1 MRYRYVTADV
11 FTSKIYCGNPLAVVL
26 DAQGLNTA
34 QMQRIAREFNYSETS
49 FVLPPKDAAHTAWV
63 RIFTPDR
70 EVPFAGHPNVGTA
83 VVLAREMMTS
93 GRPAPDA
100 FVFEE
105 AAGLVRIALTS
116 GAKGVEHVELLAPQP
131 LSRASEVPADAV
143 ARALKLEPS
152 DIDTSTHAPQV
163 VSVGLTFLVA
173 QLRNRDALRR
183 AAPDSQGYAA
193 LLPLD
198 GAKSIYVY
206 TTDTA
211 GDTVDAPTDIQ
222 ARMFTGRMT
231 EDPATGSATAAM
243 TALRA
248 ALRVGVS
255 AATGK
260 PQASGGP
267 LRLRVGQGVDMGRA
281 SLLLAHAE
289 PRADG
294 VWAGV
299 AGQAVVVMEGTLPAP
314 SLDGLG

>member
-11 FTSKIYCGNPLAVVL
+11 FTSQAYGGNPLAVVF
-26 DAQGLNTA
+26 DAQGLSAA

-49 FVLPPKDAAHTAWV
+49 FVLPPRNPAHTAWV

-83 VVLAREMMTS
+83 VVLAREMAAS
-93 GRPAPDA
+93 GVTVPDA

-105 AAGLVRIALTS
+105 EAGLVRIALRT
-116 GAKGVEHVELLAPQP
+116 GARGVDAAELLAPQP
-131 LSRASEVPADAV
+131 LSRASEAPAAAV
-143 ARALKLEPS
+143 ARALSLDPA
-152 DIDTSTHAPQV
+152 DIDTSAHAPQV
-163 VSVGLTFLVA
+163 ASVGLIFLVV
-173 QLRNRDALRR
+173 QLASRDALRR
-183 AAPDSQGYAA
+183 AVPDPAGYAA

-198 GAKSIYVY
+198 GAKSIYAY
-206 TTDTA
+206 TTDTRSGGA
-211 GDTVDAPTDIQ
+211 GGQPDVQ

-248 ALRVGVS
+248 ALRGDG
-255 AATGK
+255 A
-260 PQASGGP
+260 
-267 LRLRVGQGVDMGRA
+267 LRLRVEQGVDMGRA
-281 SLLLAHAE
+281 SVLLAHAE

-299 AGQAVVVMEGTLPAP
+299 AGEAVVVMEGTLAAP
-314 SLDGLG
+314 DVS

>member
-11 FTSKIYCGNPLAVVL
+11 FTGQTYCGNPLAVVL
-26 DAQGLNTA
+26 DAQGLDDA

-49 FVLPPKDAAHTAWV
+49 FVLPPKDPRNTAWV

-83 VVLAREMMTS
+83 VVLAREMVAA
-93 GRPAPDA
+93 GRPTPDA

-105 AAGLVRIALTS
+105 AAGLVRIALRS
-116 GAKGVEHVELLAPQP
+116 GAKGVESAELLAPQP
-131 LSRASEVPADAV
+131 LSRASEVSAAQL
-143 ARALKLEPS
+143 ARALKLEPA
-152 DIDTSTHAPQV
+152 DVDTSEHAPQV
-163 VSVGLTFLVA
+163 VSVGLIFLVA
-173 QLRNRDALRR
+173 QLANRDALRR
-183 AAPDSQGYAA
+183 ASPDSHGYAA

-206 TTDTA
+206 TTDT
-211 GDTVDAPTDIQ
+211 GSDTIDAPTDIQ

-231 EDPATGSATAAM
+231 EDPATGSATAAV

-248 ALRVGVS
+248 ALR
-255 AATGK
+255 GK
-260 PQASGGP
+260 GKLA
-267 LRLRVGQGVDMGRA
+267 LRVGQGVDMGRP

-289 PRADG
+289 PREDG

-299 AGQAVVVMEGTLPAP
+299 AGHAVVVMEGSLPAP
-314 SLDGLG
+314 LVT

>member
-11 FTSKIYCGNPLAVVL
+11 FTTQPYSGNPLAVVL
-26 DAQGLNTA
+26 DAQGLETA

-49 FVLPPKDAAHTAWV
+49 FVLPPKDPAHTAWV

-83 VVLAREMMTS
+83 VVLAREMMAA
-93 GRPAPDA
+93 GHPAPDA

-105 AAGLVRIALTS
+105 AAGLVRISLKA
-116 GAKGVEHVELLAPQP
+116 GAKGVEGVELLAPQP
-131 LSRASEVPADAV
+131 LSRASEAPVAAV
-143 ARALKLEPS
+143 ARALKLAPA

-163 VSVGLTFLVA
+163 VSVGLIFLVV
-173 QLRNRDALRR
+173 QLRSRDALRR
-183 AAPDSQGYAA
+183 AAPDADGYAA

-198 GAKSIYVY
+198 DAKSIYAY

-248 ALRVGVS
+248 ALRGDG
-255 AATGK
+255 T
-260 PQASGGP
+260 

-281 SLLLAHAE
+281 SLLLAQAE

-299 AGQAVVVMEGTLPAP
+299 AGQAVIVMEGTLPAP
-314 SLDGLG
+314 DAS

>member
-11 FTSKIYCGNPLAVVL
+11 FTSQAYGGNPLAVVF
-26 DAQGLNTA
+26 DAQGLSAA

-49 FVLPPKDAAHTAWV
+49 FVLPPRDPAHTAWV

-83 VVLAREMMTS
+83 VVLAREMAAS
-93 GRPAPDA
+93 GLSVPDA

-105 AAGLVRIALTS
+105 EAGLVRIALRK
-116 GAKGVEHVELLAPQP
+116 GARGVDAAELLAPQP
-131 LSRASEVPADAV
+131 LSRASEAPVGAV
-143 ARALKLEPS
+143 ARALSLEPA
-152 DIDTSTHAPQV
+152 DIDTSAHAPQV
-163 VSVGLTFLVA
+163 ASVGLIFLVV
-173 QLRNRDALRR
+173 QLASRDALRR
-183 AAPDSQGYAA
+183 AVPDPAGYAA

-198 GAKSIYVY
+198 GAKSIYAY
-206 TTDTA
+206 TTDTRPGEA
-211 GDTVDAPTDIQ
+211 DVQ

-248 ALRVGVS
+248 ALRGDG
-255 AATGK
+255 A
-260 PQASGGP
+260 
-267 LRLRVGQGVDMGRA
+267 LRLRVEQGVDMGRA
-281 SLLLAHAE
+281 SVLLAHAE

-299 AGQAVVVMEGTLPAP
+299 AGEAVVVMEGALAAP
-314 SLDGLG
+314 EVS

>member
-11 FTSKIYCGNPLAVVL
+11 FTSQAYGGNPLAVVF
-26 DAQGLNTA
+26 DAQGLSAA

-49 FVLPPKDAAHTAWV
+49 FVLPPRDPAHTAWV

-83 VVLAREMMTS
+83 VVLAREMAAS
-93 GRPAPDA
+93 GLSVPDA

-105 AAGLVRIALTS
+105 EAGLVRIALRK
-116 GAKGVEHVELLAPQP
+116 GARGVDAAELLAPQP
-131 LSRASEVPADAV
+131 LSRASEAPVGAV
-143 ARALKLEPS
+143 ARALSLEPA
-152 DIDTSTHAPQV
+152 DIDTSAHAPQV
-163 VSVGLTFLVA
+163 ASVGLIFLVV
-173 QLRNRDALRR
+173 QLASRDALRR
-183 AAPDSQGYAA
+183 AVPDPAGYAA

-198 GAKSIYVY
+198 GAKSIYAY
-206 TTDTA
+206 TTDTRPGEA
-211 GDTVDAPTDIQ
+211 DVQ

-248 ALRVGVS
+248 ALRGDG
-255 AATGK
+255 A
-260 PQASGGP
+260 
-267 LRLRVGQGVDMGRA
+267 LRLRVEQGVDMGRA
-281 SLLLAHAE
+281 SVLLAHAE

-299 AGQAVVVMEGTLPAP
+299 AGEAVVVMEGTLAAP
-314 SLDGLG
+314 EVS

>member
-11 FTSKIYCGNPLAVVL
+11 FTHRAYGGNPLAVVL
-26 DAQGLNTA
+26 GAEGLAAA

-49 FVLPPKDAAHTAWV
+49 FVLPARDAAHTAWV

-83 VVLAREMMTS
+83 VVLAREWQAA
-93 GRPAPDA
+93 GRPVPDA

-105 AAGLVRIALTS
+105 EAGLVRIALRA
-116 GAKGVEHVELLAPQP
+116 GAQGVEGAELLAPQP
-131 LSRASEVPADAV
+131 LSRGGVAPVAAV
-143 ARALKLEPS
+143 ARALKLGVA
-152 DIDTSTHAPQV
+152 DIDTSEHPPQV
-163 VSVGLTFLVA
+163 VSVGLAFLVV
-173 QLRNRDALRR
+173 QLASRDALRR
-183 AAPDSQGYAA
+183 AAPDSEGYAA
-193 LLPLD
+193 MLPLD

-211 GDTVDAPTDIQ
+211 GDPRTDVQ

-248 ALRVGVS
+248 ALRGDGV
-255 AATGK
+255 
-260 PQASGGP
+260 

-281 SLLLAHAE
+281 SLLSAHAE

-299 AGQAVVVMEGTLPAP
+299 AGQAVAVMEGTLPAP
-314 SLDGLG
+314 DLA

>member
-11 FTSKIYCGNPLAVVL
+11 FTSQAYSGNPLAVVL
-26 DAQGLNTA
+26 DADGLETA
-34 QMQRIAREFNYSETS
+34 QMQHIAREFNYSETS
-49 FVLPPKDAAHTAWV
+49 FVLPPKDPAHSAWV

-83 VVLAREMMTS
+83 VVLAREMVTA
-93 GRPAPDA
+93 GRPAPA
-100 FVFEE
+100 SFIFEE
-105 AAGLVRIALTS
+105 AAGLVRIALKAD
-116 GAKGVEHVELLAPQP
+116 AKGVEGVELLAPQP
-131 LSRASEVPADAV
+131 LSRASEAPVAAV
-143 ARALKLEPS
+143 ARALKLAPS
-152 DIDTSTHAPQV
+152 DIDTSEHAPQV
-163 VSVGLTFLVA
+163 VSVGLIFLVV

-183 AAPDSQGYAA
+183 AAPDSHGYAA

-198 GAKSIYVY
+198 GAKSIYAY
-206 TTDTA
+206 TTDTD
-211 GDTVDAPTDIQ
+211 GDTVDTPTDIQ

-248 ALRVGVS
+248 ALRGNG
-255 AATGK
+255 T
-260 PQASGGP
+260 

-299 AGQAVVVMEGTLPAP
+299 AGQAVIVMEGTLPAP
-314 SLDGLG
+314 AIA